1 MFNEIDSSLFKGFK
15 VDYGRCYQYDDKPV
29 YFLLS
34 RRGNAMEIHVKA
46 DGREGRILLRKGC
59 AAVIEW
65 IPRQF
70 IWCRMLIA
78 PVKEMSVYNLCKKL
92 GFKDGG
98 LIDYP
103 PDKARMMVV
112 TYG

>member
-1 MFNEIDSSLFKGFK
+1 MFSEADNGLFEGFK
-15 VDYGRCYQYDDKPV
+15 LDNSLCYQYQDKPV

-34 RRGNAMEIHVKA
+34 KRGQAMEIHVKA
-46 DGREGRILLRKGC
+46 EGREGKLLLRKAC
-59 AAVIEW
+59 KAVIDW
-65 IPRQF
+65 IPKQF
-70 IWCRMLIA
+70 IWCKMLIA
-78 PVKEMSVYNLCKKL
+78 PVKVASVYNLCRKV